1 MIAELQIQTIDQVKV
16 IHLVGSLN
24 QEGLAE
30 IENDFRTAIAPI
42 AGKAPRI
49 VIDLEK
55 VDAVTTPAIT
65 LFLSA
70 VRSIQPLGGKVVFT
84 GAHGITE
91 DIFTRCRLD
100 AIFTIAA
107 TVLEA
112 VKLAQQGKK

>member
-1 MIAELQIQTIDQVKV
+1 MIAELQIQTINQVKV
-16 IHLVGSLN
+16 LHLIGSLT

-30 IENDFRTAIAPI
+30 IEEDFRAAI

-70 VRSIQPLGGKVVFT
+70 VRTVQPAGGKVVFT

-100 AIFTIAA
+100 AIFTIAT
-107 TVLEA
+107 TVIEA
-112 VKLAQQGKK
+112 VKLAQHGKK